1 VSSFATL
8 SVGRRPSVIC
18 PECQQPVTLKL
29 GPERRHHAAHRPG
42 DECAATHPETALHI
56 NVKCHIAAVLEGAIG
71 GTRPLMVK
79 RRCIGPD
86 AVWSRK
92 RKGLVPAESQ
102 RGVCERSIDSVWLPA
117 WDAIRLESSLR
128 LAEIRRVPDIV
139 LEKDGV
145 AIGAIEV
152 LVSHA
157 VDGEKG
163 AALAA
168 LGVPWLEIRAD
179 EGLIESPGWSIDL
192 PLMVHRAGGL
202 GDWRCE
208 NDQLLYDTVADDQ
221 LDRRVREAEAL
232 RHTSA
237 IAAARVVDVYRPGG
251 WSARLVYSVVESNTD
266 GTLTTVSLMRDG
278 FTVESYSRD
287 EEAPDAFR
295 ARVSPLIKRAYDADV
310 AVLRRPRG
318 AITDSPMRWA
328 RGAAAAILAGSPA
341 KHPQRYHFATRTQGW
356 TMHDDDRRG
365 RWDAPAASSASPVE
379 RALSKVEQA
388 IVTKSRSP
396 QSALKR

>member
-1 VSSFATL
+1 VSNFATL
-8 SVGRRPSVIC
+8 SVGRRPSVSC

-56 NVKCHIAAVLEGAIG
+56 NVKCHIAAVLEGVIG

-86 AVWSRK
+86 AAWSRK
-92 RKGLVPAESQ
+92 RKGLVPAESR

-128 LAEIRRVPDIV
+128 QAEIRLVPDIV

-157 VDGEKG
+157 VDGEKA

-179 EGLIESPGWSIDL
+179 KGLIESPGWSIDL

-208 NDQLLYDTVADDQ
+208 DDQLLYDTVAEGQ
-221 LDRRVREAEAL
+221 QDRRVREAEAL
-232 RHTSA
+232 RHTTV

-251 WSARLVYSVVESNTD
+251 WLARLVYSVVESSTD
-266 GTLTTVSLMRDG
+266 GTLNSMTLMRDG
-278 FTVESYSRD
+278 FTVESYSMG
-287 EEAPDAFR
+287 EETPAAFR
-295 ARVSPLIKRAYDADV
+295 ARISPMIKRAYDADV
-310 AVLRRPRG
+310 ATLRRPRG

-328 RGAAAAILAGSPA
+328 REAAAAILFGSPA
-341 KHPQRYHFATRTQGW
+341 KFPQRYQFVTRTQRW
-356 TMHDDDRRG
+356 TMHDDERRA
-365 RWDAPAASSASPVE
+365 RWDAPTASSRAAVE
-379 RALSKVEQA
+379 RALAKVEQA
-388 IVTKSRSP
+388 LVRKSRSP